1 MPQQIG
7 NGRMF
12 NRDETLTALTRRQL
26 FQRCT
31 TGMGAIALAS
41 LLNED
46 VSASTPLGA
55 MDALSARQPHYPGK
69 AKRII
74 YMHMAGAPSQLDL
87 FDYKPKLVE
96 FNGKDVPAELIKN
109 ERFAFIK
116 GTPKCLA
123 TPHAFARHGRSGAE
137 LSNLLPHLSTMV
149 DEVCFIKSMHT
160 DHFNHAPAQLFVHTG
175 SQLQGRPSMGSWL
188 TYGLGT
194 PNKDLPGFV
203 VLTSGGVQPDGG
215 TALWGNGFLPSVYQG
230 TQFRSQGDPVL
241 FVSNPNGISP
251 QVRRESLDA
260 LGDLNRLHLSRSNDP
275 EIATRIAQYELAYRM
290 QTTVPE
296 LMEIAK
302 EPKEIHEMYGTE
314 PGKTSFANNCLLARR
329 LVERGVRFI
338 QLYHWGWDT
347 HGTNPGDDLT
357 SGLPNRCR
365 ETDRASTALLKD
377 LKQRG
382 LLEDTL
388 VIWGGEFG
396 RTPMNEARG
405 GSKFLGRDHHPHCFT
420 IWMAGGGIKP
430 GISHGSTDELGY
442 HVAEDGVHVHD
453 LQATILHCMGLDHT
467 KLTYRF
473 QGRDFRLT
481 DVHGKVVEKILV

>member
-1 MPQQIG
+1 MLDP
-7 NGRMF
+7 N
-12 NRDETLTALTRRQL
+12 ETLKALTRRQL
-26 FQRCT
+26 FKRCT

-41 LLNED
+41 LLNEE
-46 VSASTPLGA
+46 SRASLPAGA
-55 MDALSARQPHYPGK
+55 MDALSPRQPHFPGK

-87 FDYKPKLVE
+87 FDYKPKLIE
-96 FNGKDVPAELIKN
+96 YNGKDVPAELIKN

-123 TPHAFARHGRSGAE
+123 TPHTFEKHGQSGAE
-137 LSNLLPHLSTMV
+137 ISNLLPHLSTMV
-149 DEVCFIKSMHT
+149 DDVCFIKSMHT

-188 TYGLGT
+188 TYGLGSA
-194 PNKDLPGFV
+194 NKDLPGFV

-241 FVSNPNGISP
+241 FVSNPKGIPP
-251 QVRRESLDA
+251 QVRRDSLDA
-260 LGDLNRLHLSRSNDP
+260 IGDLNRQHLSQAQDP

-296 LMEIAK
+296 LMEIAS
-302 EPKEIHEMYGTE
+302 EPAAIHEMYGTE

-338 QLYHWGWDT
+338 QLYHWGWDS
-347 HGTNPGDDLT
+347 HGTSPGDDLMT
-357 SGLPNRCR
+357 SLPKRCR
-365 ETDRASTALLKD
+365 ETDQPATALLKD

-396 RTPMNEARG
+396 RTPMNEARN
-405 GSKFLGRDHHPHCFT
+405 GSKLLGRDHHPHCFT
-420 IWMAGGGIKP
+420 VWMAGGGIKK

-442 HVAEDGVHVHD
+442 RVAEDGVHVHD

-481 DVHGKVVEKILV
+481 DVHGNIVDKILA